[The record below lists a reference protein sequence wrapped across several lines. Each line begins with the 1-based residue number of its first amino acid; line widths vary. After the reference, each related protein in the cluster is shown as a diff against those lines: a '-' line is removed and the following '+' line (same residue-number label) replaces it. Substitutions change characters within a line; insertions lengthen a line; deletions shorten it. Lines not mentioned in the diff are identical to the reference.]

1 MDTLD
6 RHELQQFEEAFC
18 PYYQQAIEL
27 IGRKWTGV
35 ILRAQLHGILRFS
48 ELKAAIPALSDRML
62 SERLKEL
69 EAEGLVVRR
78 VIPDTP
84 VRVEYLLTT
93 KGRALGAVVEAIS
106 NWADQ
111 WLKHRPE
118 VAQTE
123 TGDVRS

>member
-1 MDTLD
+1 MDTLSKHD
-6 RHELQQFEEAFC
+6 LQQFEEAFC
-18 PYYQQAIEL
+18 PYYQQAVEL

-84 VRVEYLLTT
+84 VRVEYLLTA
-93 KGRALGAVVEAIS
+93 KGRALGAVVEVIS
-106 NWADQ
+106 SWADQ
-111 WLKHRPE
+111 WLKHTPGAGRAATGE
-118 VAQTE
+118 V
-123 TGDVRS
+123 